1 MADFGQLLAGA
12 GRVSQGME
20 SARGIRQANEARAQ
34 QLQTNRM
41 RLEELRRMEEA
52 RARMSQIPST
62 VGDISFAPSGYEG
75 MPTYE
80 VPEQAP
86 APTPTTGVTAPA
98 ITLGVTT
105 PTAGVKTAPP
115 QTTAPKPE
123 VKPTPTAAPTK
134 GQITREKFLSL
145 SPEVQQQYLQ
155 READIRGFASV
166 PAFLADVFVGMPT
179 EYAGR
184 AAEAFAESRV
194 GRALGLTQPG
204 EEAYYRGLTGGTAS
218 PVQEALIRATPT
230 TLDAYIAS
238 LPTDA
243 EVQGIPSDT
252 TQAEPPE
259 PPPEQPPMEAEEDI
273 PAPVAVGLDVG
284 TKKDPIQTV
293 AKGRPRLFEADPNRY
308 SPYLEQGMR
317 NREYLRQ
324 VANAYRQSGIPDKAF
339 EIEAKI
345 QSLDTDLYKMA
356 TDQAINEFRRGGD
369 PARMVSLLQQFGGV
383 PMDVQYRTDGLYNV
397 YVNGTMLEQPLDAV
411 SLTDELRTLVDDV
424 YRQQKSETQLANQK
438 VILEAQLETDKEI
451 MKQNAQMVREA
462 AVAQINGQYN
472 LAREQL
478 NQRGYTITNLN
489 DGRVVISAKDGS
501 QVGLVD
507 LNNNVVEIDG
517 VEIPVAPQVQPF
529 QFQ

>member
-1 MADFGQLLAGA
+1 MANFGQLLAGA

-20 SARGIRQANEARAQ
+20 SARAIRQANEARAQ

-62 VGDISFAPSGYEG
+62 IGDISFAPSGYEG

-86 APTPTTGVTAPA
+86 APTPTTGVTS
-98 ITLGVTT
+98 GVTPQAMTYDMPMGGDTSVDVSVADEQFYQDQQAPRTGLGGMTYEERVKYLRETDPRYVRNPITEFFTSRQRDMVQQLIDKRASGT
-105 PTAGVKTAPP
+105 PLTQKELGILNEYGPKFPELKPTPRTVGVKTPP
-115 QTTAPKPE
+115 AVETA
-123 VKPTPTAAPTK
+123 PTPTVEAP
-134 GQITREKFLSL
+134 
-145 SPEVQQQYLQ
+145 V
-155 READIRGFASV
+155 
-166 PAFLADVFVGMPT
+166 
-179 EYAGR
+179 
-184 AAEAFAESRV
+184 
-194 GRALGLTQPG
+194 
-204 EEAYYRGLTGGTAS
+204 
-218 PVQEALIRATPT
+218 
-230 TLDAYIAS
+230 
-238 LPTDA
+238 
-243 EVQGIPSDT
+243 
-252 TQAEPPE
+252 
-259 PPPEQPPMEAEEDI
+259 EQPPMEAEEDI

-339 EIEAKI
+339 EIEVKI

-383 PMDVQYRTDGLYNV
+383 PMDVQYRTDGLYIV
-397 YVNGTMLEQPLDAV
+397 YVNDTMLEQPLDAV

-424 YRQQKSETQLANQK
+424 YRQQKTEAQLANQK
-438 VILEAQLETDKEI
+438 AILEAQLETEKEI

-462 AVAQINGQYN
+462 VIAQINGYSNAYLERLKQ
-472 LAREQL
+472 A
-478 NQRGYTITNLN
+478 GFTITNLN

-501 QVGLVD
+501 IVGLVD
-507 LNNNVVEIDG
+507 LTNNVEIVDG
-517 VEIPVAPQVQPF
+517 VEVPLIPKVQPF
-529 QFQ
+529 KFQ